1 MNLTRRDLQAMPL
14 KSLHQARNW
23 SKADVFGGE
32 QDSIRFVLKD
42 FRRAPLWFKPIARNF
57 LRREWKALRALDGE
71 EHVPRALAHPDA
83 DSIVIEH
90 APGEQMDK
98 MAYGTVPHASIE
110 MLIELV
116 KKLHARGVTHGDL
129 HQQNVLVDDNGQ
141 ICLIDWAT
149 AHVFHRPHGVRKWL
163 FEEFS
168 ALDRRALAKIK
179 VHHAPDLVT
188 EEDLDLI
195 RNGAS
200 RAYRSVKKV
209 RRVGEVLRG
218 KKRFGG
224 LERKI
229 ESLEETRSA
238 AETDGTS

>member
-1 MNLTRRDLQAMPL
+1 MKLTRRDLEAMPL
-14 KSLHQARNW
+14 QSLHHARNW

-32 QDSIRFVLKD
+32 RDGIRFVLKD
-42 FRRAPLWFKPIARNF
+42 FRRAPAWFKPVARNF
-57 LRREWKALRALDGE
+57 LKREWKALRALDGVA
-71 EHVPRALAHPDA
+71 HVPRALAHPDA

-90 APGEQMDK
+90 AAGEQMDK
-98 MAYGTVPHASIE
+98 MAFGAVPHSSIE
-110 MLIELV
+110 TLVELV
-116 KKLHARGVTHGDL
+116 KQLHARGVTHGDL
-129 HQQNVLVDDNGQ
+129 HQQNVLVDEAGN

-149 AHVFHRPHGVRKWL
+149 AHVFHHPRGARKWL

-209 RRVGEVLRG
+209 RRIGEVLRG
-218 KKRFGG
+218 KKRYGA

-229 ESLEETRSA
+229 EKLEDKRSTV
-238 AETDGTS
+238 ETDGSS